1 MLHKIFALAVS
12 GVFIGFTGAAVAHDM
27 AERGAEMGAEMGA
40 AMAMPAPTL
49 AEAGPAQIAA
59 TDANAVTIDNFAFG
73 PAAITVA
80 AGTKVTWTN
89 RDDEP
94 HTVASA
100 DDPKV
105 FKSGPLDTGD
115 SFSFTFDRPGT
126 YRYFCS
132 IHPHMTGT
140 VVVK

>member
-12 GVFIGFTGAAVAHDM
+12 GVFVGFTGAALAHDM
-27 AERGAEMGAEMGA
+27 ADMVMPVPTQAPA
-40 AMAMPAPTL
+40 AA
-49 AEAGPAQIAA
+49 AQLAA
-59 TDANAVTIDNFAFG
+59 TEPNAVTIDNFAFG
-73 PAAITVA
+73 PGAITVA
-80 AGTKVTWTN
+80 PGTKVTWTN

-94 HTVASA
+94 HTVVSA
-100 DDPKV
+100 DDPRT
-105 FKSGPLDTGD
+105 FKSGALDTGEN
-115 SFSFTFDRPGT
+115 FSFTFDKPGT

>member
-1 MLHKIFALAVS
+1 MLHKIFAIAVS
-12 GVFIGFTGAAVAHDM
+12 GVFVGFTGAALAHDM
-27 AERGAEMGAEMGA
+27 ADMGANMGAEML
-40 AMAMPAPTL
+40 MPA
-49 AEAGPAQIAA
+49 AAQTAA
-59 TDANAVTIDNFAFG
+59 LEPANAVTIDNFAFG

-94 HTVASA
+94 HTVVSA
-100 DDPKV
+100 DQPRP
-105 FKSGPLDTGD
+105 FKSGALDTGD
-115 SFSFTFDRPGT
+115 SFSFTFDKPGT

-140 VVVK
+140 IVVQ

>member
-12 GVFIGFTGAAVAHDM
+12 GVFVGFTGAALAHDM
-27 AERGAEMGAEMGA
+27 MDMGADLV
-40 AMAMPAPTL
+40 MPAPTL
-49 AEAGPAQIAA
+49 AQAAPAQLAA
-59 TDANAVTIDNFAFG
+59 TEPDAVTIDNFAFG

-80 AGTKVTWTN
+80 PGTKVTWTN

-94 HTVASA
+94 HTVVSA
-100 DDPKV
+100 DDPRA
-105 FKSGPLDTGD
+105 FKSGALDTGD
-115 SFSFTFDRPGT
+115 NFSFTFDKPGT

>member
-1 MLHKIFALAVS
+1 MLHKIFAVAVS
-12 GVFIGFTGAAVAHDM
+12 GVFVGFTGAALAHDM
-27 AERGAEMGAEMGA
+27 AD
-40 AMAMPAPTL
+40 MAMS
-49 AEAGPAQIAA
+49 AGAPAQQVAA
-59 TDANAVTIDNFAFG
+59 TAPNAVAIDNFAFG

-94 HTVASA
+94 HTVVSA
-100 DDPKV
+100 DAPRA
-105 FKSGPLDTGD
+105 FKSGALDTGD
-115 SFSFTFDRPGT
+115 SFSFTFDKPGT

>member
-1 MLHKIFALAVS
+1 MLHKIFAIAVS
-12 GVFIGFTGAAVAHDM
+12 GVFIGFTGAAPLAQEGAHDM
-27 AERGAEMGAEMGA
+27 AE
-40 AMAMPAPTL
+40 MAMPAAAAAQTAAL
-49 AEAGPAQIAA
+49 EAP
-59 TDANAVTIDNFAFG
+59 DAVTIDNFAFG
-73 PAAITVA
+73 PATISVA

-94 HTVASA
+94 HTVVSA
-100 DDPKV
+100 DNPRT
-105 FKSGPLDTGD
+105 FKSGALDTGD
-115 SFSFTFDRPGT
+115 NFSFTFDKPGT

>member
-12 GVFIGFTGAAVAHDM
+12 GVFVGFTGAALAHDM
-27 AERGAEMGAEMGA
+27 ADMVMPVPTQAPA
-40 AMAMPAPTL
+40 AA
-49 AEAGPAQIAA
+49 AQLAA
-59 TDANAVTIDNFAFG
+59 TEPNAVTIDNFAFG
-73 PAAITVA
+73 PGAITVA
-80 AGTKVTWTN
+80 PGTKVTWTN

-94 HTVASA
+94 HTVVSA
-100 DDPKV
+100 DNPRT
-105 FKSGPLDTGD
+105 FKSGALDTGEN
-115 SFSFTFDRPGT
+115 FSFTFDKPGT

>member
-1 MLHKIFALAVS
+1 MKLHMLHKIFALAVS
-12 GVFIGFTGAAVAHDM
+12 GVFIGFMGAAVAHDM
-27 AERGAEMGAEMGA
+27 ADMGVDT
-40 AMAMPAPTL
+40 AMPAAVL
-49 AEAGPAQIAA
+49 AGGAPAQIAA
-59 TDANAVTIDNFAFG
+59 TAPDAVTIDNFAFG
-73 PAAITVA
+73 PAAITVV

-94 HTVASA
+94 HTVVSA

-105 FKSGPLDTGD
+105 FKSGALDTDD
-115 SFSFTFDRPGT
+115 SFSFTFDKPGT